1 MNLIEKILAR
11 ESGRSQVTPGD
22 VVVVNVERALLHD
35 LSARSCRRV
44 FQEQVG
50 GEMEHP
56 DRLAVVFDHQ
66 FSPATEERAEILRAT
81 RLFCRQYGIP
91 LYDCGSGNLHQVAAQ
106 AGLIR
111 PGALVVGSDSHS
123 PVHGVL
129 GAFSASLGNDSYAAT
144 VMPFSR
150 AWFRVPETLEIEL
163 TGELPAGSSARD
175 VALWLTAQ
183 IGEGTLNY
191 QAVKF
196 HGDYVRSLSFWDRW
210 LLTLMAVDVG
220 AKAVY
225 IEPDDVTEEF
235 ARSVGVTDYE
245 LVTDDPGTTFAA
257 SWRYDV
263 SGLPPQIAAPP
274 TVGNVHPVTDY
285 AGVTVDWAELGGHG
299 GGRLDDVLT
308 AATVLKDHPKHP
320 HTNFSVVPGTR
331 QVFAEALRL
340 GAVEALHAGGA
351 TWFPAST
358 GSNQAVN
365 MGALTEGET
374 MISTHVR
381 NFPGRNGSPKSQM
394 FLASALTVAASAAS
408 GKITDPRE
416 MLS

>member
-1 MNLIEKILAR
+1 MNLVEKILAR
-11 ESGRSQVTPGD
+11 ESGRSQVAPGD
-22 VVVVNVERALLHD
+22 VCVVDVERALMHD

-44 FQEQVG
+44 FEEQVG
-50 GEMEHP
+50 GEMAHP
-56 DRLAVVFDHQ
+56 ERLAVVFDHL
-66 FSPATEERAEILRAT
+66 FSPPSEDKAEILRAT
-81 RLFCRQYGIP
+81 RVFCRRHGIP

-123 PVHGVL
+123 PVQGVF

-150 AWFRVPETLEIEL
+150 AWFRVPETISIEL
-163 TGELPAGSSARD
+163 VGETPPGTTPRD

-183 IGEGTLNY
+183 IGEGALNY

-196 HGDYVRSLSFWDRW
+196 HGEYVRSLPFWDRW

-220 AKAVY
+220 AKCVY
-225 IEPDDVTEEF
+225 IEPDQITEDF

-245 LVTDDPGTTFAA
+245 LVVDDPGTAFAS
-257 SWRYDV
+257 SWRWDV

-285 AGVTVDWAELGGHG
+285 SGVSVDWAELGGHG

-308 AATVLKDHPKHP
+308 AAHVMQGHPKHP
-320 HTNFSVVPGTR
+320 QVNFNIVPGTR
-331 QVFAEALRL
+331 EVFSDALGL
-340 GAVEALHAGGA
+340 GAVQTLHASGA
-351 TWFPAST
+351 TWFPPST
-358 GSNQAVN
+358 GSNQSVN
-365 MGALTEGET
+365 MGAMAEGET

-394 FLASALTVAASAAS
+394 FLASALTVAASAAN

-416 MLS
+416 ML

>member
-1 MNLIEKILAR
+1 VNLVEKILAR
-11 ESGRSQVTPGD
+11 ESGRGQVAPGD
-22 VVVVNVERALLHD
+22 VVVVDVERALLHD
-35 LSARSCRRV
+35 LSARSCRKV
-44 FQEQVG
+44 FEEKVG
-50 GEMEHP
+50 GEITHP
-56 DRLAVVFDHQ
+56 DRIAVVFDHQ

-81 RLFCRQYGIP
+81 RVFCRRYGIP
-91 LYDCGSGNLHQVAAQ
+91 VFDCGSGNIHQVAVQ

-123 PVHGVL
+123 PVHGAL

-150 AWFRVPETLEIEL
+150 AWFRVPETIEIEL
-163 TGELPAGSSARD
+163 TGQTPSGTTARD

-183 IGEGTLNY
+183 IGEGALNY

-196 HGDYVRSLSFWDRW
+196 HGEYVQSLSFWDRW

-220 AKAVY
+220 AKCVY
-225 IEPDDVTEEF
+225 IEPDQVTEDF

-245 LVTDDPGTTFAA
+245 VVTDDPGTTFAA
-257 SWRYDV
+257 SWSWDV

-285 AGVTVDWAELGGHG
+285 MGITVDWAELGGHG

-308 AATVLKDHPKHP
+308 AARVLDGHPVYQY
-320 HTNFSVVPGTR
+320 TNFNIVPGTR
-331 QVFAEALRL
+331 HIFAEALRL
-340 GAVEALHAGGA
+340 GAMATLHDNGA

-358 GSNQAVN
+358 GANQAVN
-365 MGALTEGET
+365 MGAMSEGET

-394 FLASALTVAASAAS
+394 FLASALTVAASAVN

-416 MLS
+416 ML